1 MASKNNWDKMSLDQ
15 RLSAAGVDIM
25 RHPEFCLLSSFVCM
39 GKMHIVDDMPTAA
52 TNGEDEYYGREF
64 MLAQSMK
71 QVRWVR
77 LHENFHKAL
86 KHCITYDEVCRK
98 YPTQSN
104 MAMDFV
110 INLMIREMDPNE
122 DFAAQPDID
131 LCYDENFKGMS
142 FIEVLREL
150 LKEGD
155 GGKRGDGEG
164 GGNGGGG
171 SGKDDGKDG
180 KGGGGKGGRPK
191 PFDEHRRADKASGR
205 DAKEVEAHERR
216 VDDGVNHGKTVAGR
230 MAGNKSLGKEL
241 LNSAAQRETDWR
253 DAFRIV
259 FTEITKG
266 DDNSRF
272 CPPNKRMLP
281 LGFVMPSH
289 FSEATGE
296 VIIAGDTSGS
306 MDSIYPVLFGE
317 VAQICKTAQ
326 PERVRVLWWDT
337 EVCGEQVFTRDSYDD
352 LAKLLKP
359 KGGGGTSPAAV
370 VKYISEKNLKPK
382 AIVWLTDGYLDGSPT
397 NIPVTQ
403 VWGVIDNASFVP
415 PQGKVI
421 HINSLT
427 N

>member
-1 MASKNNWDKMSLDQ
+1 
-15 RLSAAGVDIM
+15 
-25 RHPEFCLLSSFVCM
+25 
-39 GKMHIVDDMPTAA
+39 
-52 TNGEDEYYGREF
+52 
-64 MLAQSMK
+64 
-71 QVRWVR
+71 
-77 LHENFHKAL
+77 
-86 KHCITYDEVCRK
+86 
-98 YPTQSN
+98 
-104 MAMDFV
+104 
-110 INLMIREMDPNE
+110 
-122 DFAAQPDID
+122 
-131 LCYDENFKGMS
+131 MS

-150 LKEGD
+150 LQEG
-155 GGKRGDGEG
+155 
-164 GGNGGGG
+164 
-171 SGKDDGKDG
+171 G
-180 KGGGGKGGRPK
+180 KGGTGGDGKSGKGGDGKSGKGGDGNGKGGGRPK

-205 DAKEVEAHERR
+205 DAKDVDAHERR
-216 VDDGVNHGKTVAGR
+216 VDDGRENGKTIAAR
-230 MAGNKSLGKEL
+230 MAGNKGLGKEL
-241 LNSAAQRETDWR
+241 VNSAAQRDTDWR
-253 DAFRIV
+253 NALRIV
-259 FTEITKG
+259 FTEITQG

-306 MDSIYPVLFGE
+306 MGSIYPVLLGE
-317 VAQICKTAQ
+317 VAQICKTVQ

-337 EVCGEQVFTRDSYDD
+337 EVCGEQVFTRDNYDD

-370 VKYISEKNLKPK
+370 VQYISEKNLKPK
-382 AIVWLTDGYLDGSPT
+382 AIIWLTDGYLDGSTT
-397 NIPVTQ
+397 NTPVTQ

>member
-39 GKMHIVDDMPTAA
+39 GKIHIVDDMPTAA
-52 TNGEDEYYGREF
+52 TNGSDEFYGREF

-86 KHCITYDEVCRK
+86 KHCITYDDLCRK
-98 YPTQSN
+98 YPNESN

-122 DFAAQPDID
+122 DFAEQPDIQ
-131 LCYDENFKGMS
+131 LCYDEDFKGMS
-142 FIEVLREL
+142 FIEVLRIL
-150 LKEGD
+150 LQEKGR
-155 GGKRGDGEG
+155 GKSQGQGQG
-164 GGNGGGG
+164 QGS
-171 SGKDDGKDG
+171 SGKA
-180 KGGGGKGGRPK
+180 RPK
-191 PFDEHRRADKASGR
+191 PFDEHKRADKASGR
-205 DAKEVEAHERR
+205 DPKDVEKDERIVADGLENGKMIAK
-216 VDDGVNHGKTVAGR
+216 R
-230 MAGNKSLGKEL
+230 MAGNKSLGAEL
-241 LNSAAQRETDWR
+241 TKTAAQRDTDWR
-253 DAFRIV
+253 NALRLV
-259 FTEITKG
+259 FTEIVQG
-266 DDNSRF
+266 DENSRF
-272 CPPNKRMLP
+272 CPPNKRILP
-281 LGFVMPSH
+281 LGFIMPSH

-306 MDSIYPVLFGE
+306 MGSIYPVLFGE

-337 EVCGEQVFTRDSYDD
+337 EVCGEQVFTRDNYDE
-352 LAKLLKP
+352 LTTLLKP
-359 KGGGGTSPAAV
+359 AGGGGTSPSAV
-370 VKYISEKNLKPK
+370 VRYISEKNLKPK

-397 NIPVTQ
+397 HTSVTQ
-403 VWGVIDNASFVP
+403 VWGVIDNESFVP